1 MMRYGIN
8 LSLTLLLGCILAGA
22 WPGAAGAAEKARIT
36 GLADVNFGQ
45 IAGTVDR
52 AIGQSVCV
60 YSTSPSGA
68 YAVTASGSG
77 SGGTFALSSGAAELA
92 YDVLWADSPGQSSGT
107 VLASGTPRS
116 GFTSNASQHFCNSGP
131 SSTAT
136 LTIVIRSAELGSARA
151 GSYSG
156 TLQITITPE

>member
-1 MMRYGIN
+1 MRYG
-8 LSLTLLLGCILAGA
+8 LPPRSTLVLGSILACA
-22 WPGAAGAAEKARIT
+22 WSSAAGAAEKARIT

-52 AIGQSVCV
+52 AVGQSLCV
-60 YSTSPSGA
+60 YSTSPAGA
-68 YAVTASGSG
+68 YAVTATGNG
-77 SGGTFALSSGAAELA
+77 SGGTFALSSGAAELP
-92 YDVLWADSPGQSSGT
+92 YDVLWADSPNQSSGT
-107 VLASGTPRS
+107 VLSSGTPRG
-116 GFTSNASQHFCNSGP
+116 GFTSSASQHFCNSGP